1 MTSTAAVARFR
12 ARRKEAG
19 IPDRD
24 RLKQK
29 DYKRDH
35 KRAKAQEDRPFI
47 GCDGEGC
54 GTDEHG
60 RQLYTLFRMGE
71 RELFADGRHLRTE
84 ELLQFICD
92 QPRGSILVGFAFG
105 YDVTM
110 ILRDLPESQQ
120 RRLFEPK
127 TFGEGKSPFVWYK
140 DFNIDYLPR
149 QYLKVSRVK
158 IERGQDGAER
168 RIPIKGSQRIIYE
181 TFGFFQKSFLKVI
194 EEFEVG
200 TLAQREEIR
209 IEKDRR
215 SSFSSITDRER
226 QYCALECEFLAEL
239 MEKLR
244 GYCHAAGIVPRTWSG
259 AGKLA
264 AALHKL
270 HETPKGAEIRDLVPR
285 EVHDLANM
293 AYYGGRFEITRVGK
307 IKEKVYEYDIR
318 SAYPDAMRRLPCLV
332 HGEWRSSDAKEIRE
346 VAANVGGR
354 YGTDPIFVA
363 GCTFKPANKKGP
375 VPPLGGLPVRS
386 KEGHLYW
393 PSQGGGV
400 YWSCEIASA
409 ERLGYAIT
417 YKDGWIYRKR
427 CDCRVF
433 DWVDRLYEYRKSI
446 GGSGPGYPIKLGIN
460 SLYGKLAQR
469 KGNGSYNN
477 MIWAGLITAMTRTK
491 LNDAIA
497 LNPGGIVMVATDAV
511 YSLDRLPLPCG
522 DTLGDWEAVEL
533 PGLFIVQ
540 PGLYWCPARR
550 KKKSRGLSGK
560 FFEQVN
566 QATGNQMTEDFELAW
581 QEYSETAPLVPRGK
595 KAVQDTVV
603 DFMIGRGGIRLITP
617 KGDVHS
623 EAADIVDRFK
633 DLIPDKAR
641 RKALAIRDRRERI
654 LKLAQLLAGKSF
666 FAKAQGLS
674 PDYMREA
681 LQEDGWFVETISQGD
696 DMEDLH
702 DLLFNIRQG
711 NVDAIIHPRERYES
725 KEQDFPQVEVPV
737 PGFIGLKLAVSRGK
751 PQTAGCWVQD
761 KRVISFDYRNKR
773 QGHHWQGNAIV
784 LKIKPG
790 HPGLMSLPHRDFLKA
805 GGQESWEMARLMLE
819 EQPDYIDLGIPFK
832 D

>member
-12 ARRKEAG
+12 ARRKAAG
-19 IPDRD
+19 LPDRD

-35 KRAKAQEDRPFI
+35 KRSKAQEDRPFV

-60 RQLYTLFRMGE
+60 RQLYTLFRMGS
-71 RELFADGRHLRTE
+71 RELFAHGRHLRTE

-92 QPRGSILVGFAFG
+92 QPKGSILVGFAFG
-105 YDVTM
+105 YDTTM
-110 ILRDLPESQQ
+110 ILRDLPASQQ
-120 RRLFEPK
+120 KRLFEPK

-149 QYLKVSRVK
+149 QYLKVSRVR
-158 IERGQDGAER
+158 IERGTDGKEK
-168 RIPIKGSQRIIYE
+168 RIPIKGSQRIVYE
-181 TFGFFQKSFLKVI
+181 TFGFFQKSFVKVI
-194 EEFEVG
+194 QEFDVG
-200 TLAQREEIR
+200 TPEQRAAVAADKE
-209 IEKDRR
+209 RR
-215 SSFSSITDRER
+215 SSFTEISERER
-226 QYCALECEFLAEL
+226 AYCLLECEFLADL

-270 HETPKGAEIRDLVPR
+270 HETPKGQEIKDLVPR

-307 IKEKVYEYDIR
+307 IDEKVHEYDIR
-318 SAYPDAMRRLPCLV
+318 SAYPDAMRRLPCLA
-332 HGEWRSSDAKEIRE
+332 HGKWEPATGKKLQALARNGDRR
-346 VAANVGGR
+346 GHGD
-354 YGTDPIFVA
+354 DPVFVC
-363 GCTFKPANKKGP
+363 GVTFKPARGREGAG
-375 VPPLGGLPVRS
+375 VPPFGGLPVRS

-409 ERLGYAIT
+409 ERLGYEIR
-417 YKDGWIYRKR
+417 YKSGWVYKR
-427 CDCRVF
+427 VCDCRVF

-491 LNDAIA
+491 INDAIA
-497 LNPGGIVMVATDAV
+497 LNPDRIVMVATDAV
-511 YSLDRLPLPCG
+511 YSLDPLGLPVG
-522 DTLGDWEAVEL
+522 DRLGDWEAVEL

-540 PGLYWCPARR
+540 PGLYWCPAKR

-566 QATGNQMTEDFELAW
+566 PATGNQMTEDFEHAW
-581 QEYSETAPLVPRGK
+581 
-595 KAVQDTVV
+595 
-603 DFMIGRGGIRLITP
+603 
-617 KGDVHS
+617 
-623 EAADIVDRFK
+623 DRY
-633 DLIPDKAR
+633 
-641 RKALAIRDRRERI
+641 RE
-654 LKLAQLLAGKSF
+654 F
-666 FAKAQGLS
+666 
-674 PDYMREA
+674 E
-681 LQEDGWFVETISQGD
+681 
-696 DMEDLH
+696 
-702 DLLFNIRQG
+702 N
-711 NVDAIIHPRERYES
+711 S
-725 KEQDFPQVEVPV
+725 KVICDFPAVSVPV
-737 PGFIGLKLAVSRGK
+737 PGFVGLKLAISRNK
-751 PQTAGCWVQD
+751 PLSAGCWISDTRQ
-761 KRVISFDYRNKR
+761 ISFDYRNKR
-773 QGHHWQGNAIV
+773 QLHSWQGNSII
-784 LKIKPG
+784 LGIKPG

-805 GGQESWEMARLMLE
+805 GGQEPWELARLMLE

>member
-35 KRAKAQEDRPFI
+35 KRSKAQEDRPFI

-110 ILRDLPESQQ
+110 ILRDLPEAQQ
-120 RRLFEPK
+120 RKLFLPK
-127 TFGEGKSPFVWYK
+127 VFAEGHSPFVWYK
-140 DFNIDYLPR
+140 YFNIDYLPR

-332 HGEWRSSDAKEIRE
+332 HGEWRFADAKEIRE

-409 ERLGYAIT
+409 ERLGYAIS
-417 YKDGWIYRKR
+417 YKSGYIYRKC
-427 CDCRVF
+427 CDCHPF
-433 DWVDRLYEYRKSI
+433 DWVENLYEYRKSI

-497 LNPGGIVMVATDAV
+497 LNPDRIVMVATDAV
-511 YSLDRLPLPCG
+511 YSLDRLGLPCG
-522 DTLGDWEAVEL
+522 DALGDWEDVEL

-566 QATGNQMTEDFELAW
+566 PATGSQMTVDFEQAW
-581 QEYSETAPLVPRGK
+581 DRYHEFENSKIEVE
-595 KAVQDTVV
+595 
-603 DFMIGRGGIRLITP
+603 FP
-617 KGDVHS
+617 KV
-623 EAADIVDRFK
+623 A
-633 DLIPDKAR
+633 
-641 RKALAIRDRRERI
+641 
-654 LKLAQLLAGKSF
+654 
-666 FAKAQGLS
+666 
-674 PDYMREA
+674 
-681 LQEDGWFVETISQGD
+681 
-696 DMEDLH
+696 
-702 DLLFNIRQG
+702 
-711 NVDAIIHPRERYES
+711 
-725 KEQDFPQVEVPV
+725 VPV
-737 PGFIGLKLAVSRGK
+737 PGFTGLKLAVSRGK
-751 PQTAGCWVQD
+751 PETAGRWVTEQRD
-761 KRVISFDYRNKR
+761 ISFDYRNKR
-773 QGHHWQGNAIV
+773 QGHHWQGNAIA
-784 LKIKPG
+784 LGIKPG

-805 GGQESWEMARLMLE
+805 GGQEPWEMARLMLE